1 VTDPAAFGARL
12 SAVERRVDDVASD
25 SAAVRHL
32 AGVRD
37 RDIADLA
44 IKTDANRK
52 AINALGVQTVARF
65 DRLENEIVDLRTEMR
80 DKFEQVDRGFI
91 EMRGRFDETAAGM
104 ARIVDLLT
112 ARDDGS

>member
-1 VTDPAAFGARL
+1 MTDPAAFDARL

-52 AINALGVQTVARF
+52 AINALGVQTAARF
-65 DRLENEIVDLRTEMR
+65 DRLEGEMR
-80 DKFEQVDRGFI
+80 LRFDEIDARFEQVDRGFI

-112 ARDDGS
+112 ARDDG